1 MSEKFNLAWNDF
13 HSNASSSFSLFR
25 NESYLHD
32 VTLVSDDLKR
42 IEAHKLVLS
51 SCSEYF
57 QTIFKET
64 KKEQPLLCLDG
75 INSDDL
81 KNVLDYAY
89 DGVVK
94 IFQDDLD
101 KFLTIAQRLKLK
113 GLMES
118 NQSADDLNDEKE
130 QLKPTE
136 EMLMTYENDHDQRS
150 VAKVEIKQQTNNKIT
165 RPHNDT
171 VVALPE
177 NTEHKE
183 YLAEQVISNPDRSVT
198 CKICGK
204 TSKPNSKNMGQARS
218 NMRNHV
224 ETHFEGLSYTCPTCS
239 KVCRSANSLR
249 CHKSFMKH

>member
-94 IFQDDLD
+94 IFQEDLD
-101 KFLTIAQRLKLK
+101 RFLTIAQRLKLK
-113 GLMES
+113 GLME
-118 NQSADDLNDEKE
+118 NDQSEDLIEED
-130 QLKPTE
+130 QMQPTE
-136 EMLMTYENDHDQRS
+136 DILMTEENDHYQGS
-150 VAKVEIKQQTNNKIT
+150 VAKVDIKQRTNNKIT
-165 RPHNDT
+165 RPQNNT

-183 YLAEQVISNPDRSVT
+183 YLAEQIISNPDKSVT

-239 KVCRSANSLR
+239 KVFRSAVGLAV
-249 CHKSFMKH
+249 HKSYKKH

>member
-94 IFQDDLD
+94 IFQEDLD
-101 KFLTIAQRLKLK
+101 RFLTIAQRLKLK
-113 GLMES
+113 GLME
-118 NQSADDLNDEKE
+118 NDQSEDSIEE
-130 QLKPTE
+130 YQTQPTE
-136 EMLMTYENDHDQRS
+136 DILMTEENEHDQRN
-150 VAKVEIKQQTNNKIT
+150 VAKVDIKQRTNNKIT
-165 RPHNDT
+165 RPQNNT

-177 NTEHKE
+177 NTELKE
-183 YLAEQVISNPDRSVT
+183 FLAEQVISNPDKSAT

-204 TSKPNSKNMGQARS
+204 VMRAKNMAHARI

-224 ETHFEGLSYTCPTCS
+224 ETHIEGLSYTCPTCS
-239 KVCRSANSLR
+239 KVFRSVNSLNT
-249 CHKSFMKH
+249 HKSYMKH

>member
-94 IFQDDLD
+94 IFQEDLD
-101 KFLTIAQRLKLK
+101 RFLTIAQRLKLK
-113 GLMES
+113 GLME
-118 NQSADDLNDEKE
+118 NDQIEDLIEED
-130 QLKPTE
+130 QMQPTE
-136 EMLMTYENDHDQRS
+136 DVLMTEENEHDQRS
-150 VAKVEIKQQTNNKIT
+150 VPKVGIKQRTNNKIT
-165 RPHNDT
+165 RPQNNT

-183 YLAEQVISNPDRSVT
+183 YLAEQVISNPDKSVT

-204 TSKPNSKNMGQARS
+204 TTKPNCKDMGNARRD
-218 NMRNHV
+218 MKRHV
-224 ETHFEGLSYTCPTCS
+224 ETHIEGLSYTCPTCS
-239 KVCRSANSLR
+239 KVFRSENSLNTN
-249 CHKSFMKH
+249 KSKIKCG

>member
-94 IFQDDLD
+94 IFQEDLD
-101 KFLTIAQRLKLK
+101 RFLTIAQRLKLK
-113 GLMES
+113 GLME
-118 NQSADDLNDEKE
+118 NDQSEDSIEVDQMQPAEDILM
-130 QLKPTE
+130 TE
-136 EMLMTYENDHDQRS
+136 ENDQRS
-150 VAKVEIKQQTNNKIT
+150 VAKVDIKQRTNKIA
-165 RPHNDT
+165 RPRNNT

-177 NTEHKE
+177 NTELKE
-183 YLAEQVISNPDRSVT
+183 YLAEQVISNPDKSVT

-204 TSKPNSKNMGQARS
+204 IMRAKDMGSARKD
-218 NMRNHV
+218 MRRHV
-224 ETHFEGLSYTCPTCS
+224 ETHIEGLSYTCPTCS
-239 KVCRSANSLR
+239 KVFRSVNSLNK
-249 CHKSFMKH
+249 HKYQRKC

>member
-13 HSNASSSFSLFR
+13 HSNASSSFSVFR
-25 NESYLHD
+25 NEPYLHD

-94 IFQDDLD
+94 IFQEDLD
-101 KFLTIAQRLKLK
+101 RFLTIAQRLKLK
-113 GLMES
+113 GLMENDHS
-118 NQSADDLNDEKE
+118 EDLIEE
-130 QLKPTE
+130 HQIPPTE
-136 EMLMTYENDHDQRS
+136 DILMTEENDNDQRS
-150 VAKVEIKQQTNNKIT
+150 VAEVDIKQRTNKIT
-165 RPHNDT
+165 RPQNNA

-183 YLAEQVISNPDRSVT
+183 YLAEQVISNPDKSVT

-204 TSKPNSKNMGQARS
+204 TSKPNCKNMGKARWI
-218 NMRNHV
+218 MRNHV

-239 KVCRSANSLR
+239 KVFASANSLGS
-249 CHKSFMKH
+249 HKSNMKH